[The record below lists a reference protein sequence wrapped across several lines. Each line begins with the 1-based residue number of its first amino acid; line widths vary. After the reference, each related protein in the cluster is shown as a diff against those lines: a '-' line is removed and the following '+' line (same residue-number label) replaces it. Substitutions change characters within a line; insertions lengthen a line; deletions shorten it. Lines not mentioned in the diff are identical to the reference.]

1 MRRRLAAA
9 VLAAA
14 ACVGCVLVV
23 SATAATPTGA
33 IAGLVTNTSSAAIAG
48 ASVTVYQDALVAGSA
63 TTADDGTYTV
73 NSLAPGSYTVSFA
86 PPPPTGS
93 AGGAENYLPQNYDA
107 ESPSSAGDPVLVN
120 AGETTS
126 AVDASLQP
134 GGAISGVVL
143 DGSGSPVNGVEVE
156 AYDSNGLP
164 MPATQSGADGTWS
177 IDRLPAGVYSL
188 GFTASGADLNF
199 LAQFLGGGSTIAG
212 AYGVSV
218 SAGAT
223 TSGVDIHLQPG
234 GRITGKVTDASSVP
248 IANALVDA
256 YDAGGDIAASA
267 TSAADGT
274 YSINGLAGGSY
285 RVGFTTPSGPLTPG
299 PNYLPQFAGG
309 AATLSSAKAVSVTT
323 GGTSAGVDAQLAAGG
338 EIKGAATDATSD
350 PIANLDVTAYDSSG
364 DPVAGATTA
373 ADGSYAI
380 DGLASGKYRI
390 EFGGAGPNGPAP
402 NYAPQFYGGDSL
414 ANATAVAVTAGAA
427 ASVASA
433 ILAPGATVSGYVT
446 DAFGAPLGGV
456 TAQAFDAGGNVVG
469 YSATSASGSGAY
481 TISGLPAGR
490 YRIGFDAGCCSGDY
504 VPQYSDD
511 EPSLTSADVV
521 AVTTGGSAGG
531 IDAAMAAG
539 GHIAGTVTD
548 AAGEPLPGVWVEAI
562 DASGAGVTGTSTGPD
577 GGYAL
582 LGLATATY
590 TVEFETVAGSLP
602 IVPEFFGGSTTQA
615 GASAVAVTAGATS
628 AAIDTE
634 VARVTGGL
642 AGTVTDSAA
651 EPLRGA
657 AVTVYGLDGQAVGPG
672 AITADDGT
680 YEIDGL
686 SPGFYRVGFALSGY
700 AGQFYPNAAADGQ
713 SIYVA
718 AAQTARGI
726 DAQLQAP
733 TSAGQQQQQPQS
745 PQQSSPPPQP
755 PAPQQEAGSGG
766 DSDVAAAVAASV
778 GAAGVT
784 GATVSANVSCAGPA
798 TGSCTITLTLTSVE
812 TSKGSRLLAVSAAK
826 KGKTTRRTV
835 TVGALSVTLAA
846 GQSKIA
852 RVTLN
857 AAGRR
862 LLASVHKLPVELV
875 CVAGATRISTETL
888 VLTAAPKQRKKH

>member
-9 VLAAA
+9 VLATA
-14 ACVGCVLVV
+14 ACAGCVLVV
-23 SATAATPTGA
+23 TATAATPTGA
-33 IAGLVTNTSSAAIAG
+33 ITGVVTNTSSADIAG
-48 ASVTVYQDALVAGSA
+48 ASVTVYQDAVVAGSA

-93 AGGAENYLPQNYDA
+93 AGGSENYLPQNYDA
-107 ESPSSAGDPVLVN
+107 ESLSSAGDPVLVS

-143 DGSGSPVNGVEVE
+143 DGSGAPVDGVEVE

-177 IDRLPAGVYSL
+177 IDRLPAGVYSI
-188 GFTASGADLNF
+188 GFTAAGADLNF
-199 LAQFLGGGSTIAG
+199 LPQFLGGGSTIAG

-234 GRITGKVTDASSVP
+234 GRITGTVTDASSVP

-256 YDAGGDIAASA
+256 YDSGGHIAASA

-299 PNYLPQFAGG
+299 PNYLPHFEGG
-309 AATLSSAKAVSVTT
+309 EATLSSAKAISVTA
-323 GGTSAGVDAQLAAGG
+323 GGTSAGVNAQLAVGG

-373 ADGSYAI
+373 ADGSYTI

-390 EFGGAGPNGPAP
+390 EFGGAGANGPAP
-402 NYAPQFYGGDSL
+402 NDAPQFYGGDSL

-433 ILAPGATVSGYVT
+433 ILAPGATVSGYIT

-456 TAQAFDAGGNVVG
+456 TVQAFDAGGNVVG
-469 YSATSASGSGAY
+469 YSAKSALGSGAY
-481 TISGLPAGR
+481 TISGLPAGP

-511 EPSLTSADVV
+511 EPSLASAQVV
-521 AVTTGGSAGG
+521 AVTTGGSEGG

-548 AAGEPLPGVWVEAI
+548 AAGEPLPGVSVQAI
-562 DASGAGVTGTSTGPD
+562 DASGGGVTGTTTGPD

-582 LGLATATY
+582 LGLATGTY
-590 TVEFETVAGSLP
+590 TVEFETAAGSLP

-615 GASAVAVTAGATS
+615 GASAVAVTAGVTS
-628 AAIDTE
+628 ADIDTQ
-634 VARVTGGL
+634 VARVTGSL
-642 AGTVTDSAA
+642 SGTVTDSAA

-672 AITADDGT
+672 AISADDGT
-680 YEIDGL
+680 YEVDGL
-686 SPGFYRVGFALSGY
+686 SPGFYRVRFALSGY
-700 AGQFYPNAAADGQ
+700 AGQFYPNAADGQ

-718 AAQTARGI
+718 AGQTASGI

-733 TSAGQQQQQPQS
+733 AGQQQQQPQ
-745 PQQSSPPPQP
+745 PQQQSSPPAQQ
-755 PAPQQEAGSGG
+755 PAPQPAAGSGG
-766 DSDVAAAVAASV
+766 DSDVAVAVAASV

-784 GATVSANVSCAGPA
+784 GATVSANVSCAAPA

-826 KGKTTRRTV
+826 KAKTTRRTV
-835 TVGALSVTLAA
+835 TVGALTVTLAG
-846 GQSKIA
+846 GQSKTA

-875 CVAGATRISTETL
+875 CVTGATRISTETL
-888 VLTAAPKQRKKH
+888 TLTAAPKQRKKH